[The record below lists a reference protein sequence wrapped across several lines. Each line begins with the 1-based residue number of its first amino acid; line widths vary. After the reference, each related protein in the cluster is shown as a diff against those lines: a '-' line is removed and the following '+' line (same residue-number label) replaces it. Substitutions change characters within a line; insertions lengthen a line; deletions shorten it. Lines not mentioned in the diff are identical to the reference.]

1 MLVETLWTNIPIAN
15 CFLCTTMSHYKHCQS
30 SCKPF
35 VSPWKTNSGSFF
47 DIPAE
52 KTTFPPKKDYLNIFN
67 KMSTKKRRRKG
78 DLMTLDFDPF
88 LQLSCFRRG
97 KTKNKMKVVFLAH
110 GGQNSI
116 SCSLLLNWPLLKNG
130 VLLQLP

>member
-1 MLVETLWTNIPIAN
+1 MPIAN

-35 VSPWKTNSGSFF
+35 VSPWKTNTGSLGHIFLIF
-47 DIPAE
+47 LAE

-67 KMSTKKRRRKG
+67 KMSTKRRRRKG

-97 KTKNKMKVVFLAH
+97 KEKNKMKVVFLAH

-130 VLLQLP
+130 VSLQLP